1 MTNEKADNN
10 DQDIQLDQPDSQEP
24 DVESIGPSET
34 ISIETTHNSPED
46 ELVALKHERDELE
59 AKLLRTAADYQNFA
73 RRSQQNI
80 SNAAEQQLMSISR
93 DLLTIMDHFDHAM
106 NIDVEKTTM
115 EGLLEGIQIVRDE
128 MIKTLERFGVKR
140 MNVNTGDE
148 FDPSRHEAMMH
159 QQVETL
165 NSNQI
170 AIELQPGYT
179 LGDMIL
185 RPAKVSV
192 AE

>member
-1 MTNEKADNN
+1 MINEKTDNN
-10 DQDIQLDQPDSQEP
+10 DQDIQLDQPDSQEH
-24 DVESIGPSET
+24 DVESTAPSET
-34 ISIETTHNSPED
+34 IRIETPRKSPED
-46 ELVALKHERDELE
+46 ELVVLKRERDELE
-59 AKLLRTAADYQNFA
+59 AKLQRTAADYQNFA

-80 SNAAEQQLMSISR
+80 SSAAEQQLMSMAR

-115 EGLLEGIQIVRDE
+115 AGLLEGIQIVRDE

-140 MNVNTGDE
+140 MNVSVGDE

-159 QQVETL
+159 QRVETL

-170 AIELQPGYT
+170 AIELQTGYT
-179 LGDMIL
+179 LGDMTL

>member
-1 MTNEKADNN
+1 MINEKTDNN
-10 DQDIQLDQPDSQEP
+10 DQDIQLDQPDSQEH
-24 DVESIGPSET
+24 DVESTAPSET
-34 ISIETTHNSPED
+34 IRIETPRKSPED
-46 ELVALKHERDELE
+46 ELVVLKRERDELE

-80 SNAAEQQLMSISR
+80 SSAAEQQLMSMAR

-115 EGLLEGIQIVRDE
+115 AGLLEGIQIVRDE

-140 MNVNTGDE
+140 MNVSVGDE

-159 QQVETL
+159 QRVETL

-170 AIELQPGYT
+170 AIELQTGYT
-179 LGDMIL
+179 LGDMTL